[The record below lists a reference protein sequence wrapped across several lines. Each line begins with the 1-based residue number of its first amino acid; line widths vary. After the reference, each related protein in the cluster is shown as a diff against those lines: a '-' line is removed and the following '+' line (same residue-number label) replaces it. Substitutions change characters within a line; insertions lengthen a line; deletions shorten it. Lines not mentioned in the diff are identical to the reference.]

1 MTILRLENFRVAQL
15 EAFDFCSE
23 NEIVC
28 LSGPS
33 GSGKTLLLRA
43 IADLIDHG
51 GEAWL
56 DKMACSRISPVKWRR
71 MVAYLPAESAWWYD
85 TIGEHF
91 SNGQSP
97 YLEALNMPVDSLNWQ
112 VSRCS
117 SGERQRLALARL
129 LQNQP
134 RVLLLDEAT
143 ASLDPVSV
151 QAVETLIKEYV
162 QQNRATVIWVSHDA
176 AQAKRVRQRQL
187 EIQGNRVIEV
197 NL

>member
-1 MTILRLENFRVAQL
+1 MTILRLEHFRVAQL
-15 EAFDFCSE
+15 EAFDLCTE

-43 IADLIDHG
+43 IADLIEHG

-56 DKMACSRISPVKWRR
+56 DDMACSRISPVKWRSL
-71 MVAYLPAESAWWYD
+71 VGYLPAESAWWYD
-85 TIGEHF
+85 SVGEHF
-91 SNGQSP
+91 INRQSP
-97 YLEALNMPVDSLNWQ
+97 YLEALNMPADSLNWQ

-134 RVLLLDEAT
+134 RALLLDEAT

-162 QQNRATVIWVSHDA
+162 QQNQATVIWVSHDA

-197 NL
+197 AL